1 MRYYSIL
8 IFTLVHFLCF
18 SQSNDFKTIVKKAYA
33 FENKENYAEA
43 KKLFQA
49 QENSKLFSTREKI
62 FITNYIVFYNYLLE
76 EDTDIKKVDKILNI
90 YYSLQNR
97 NTYETE
103 LLLNLFSS
111 KYHNVAG
118 EIGWQEALDIAEK
131 GYKIKDFN
139 QAKLETRTDYLY
151 DLGYLYDKVGNSFE
165 GIKFYKKSLALYVKQ
180 FGENTT
186 DVALNYNNLAYAYT
200 NVYNQ
205 KSTIAYYEKAAKI
218 WEIVYKDTIDN
229 KDYLVTVYH
238 NLVYQY
244 INYGDLEKAQINLT
258 KLNNYFFTKYKTT
271 ESKKELRYFLSFSDF
286 CLSNIR
292 MNLALNKKEN
302 ALKFLRDFEENQFL
316 PYQKAEH
323 SKYLMQCYQEIA
335 DFLIDNN
342 DCETALKLIQKAL
355 PLANKYEQN
364 FYLVTLNS
372 KLAAIY
378 KCQNKN
384 DLAIKFYEIAQKNNT
399 KTYFN
404 SSKYTLEFLKAE
416 VYYKSNQE
424 KLAISNI
431 KKNIEQLLFDLSKK
445 KKNIDKLIFSDV
457 KELVSTEFI
466 NLFYKSGQ
474 LYFQN
479 YKKFKNKNDLKIA
492 DNLYKISNKLFKEY
506 YLKGEYNE
514 ELNKYH
520 TEIIEGLL
528 EISLE
533 KKLTSIDKINLIND
547 IERSASQHLAK
558 EFFKKIK
565 TKNNLENVNLERI
578 KDLKSELN
586 YYKSQLTTDN
596 KRAVENNKKIVAI
609 EQAITALQHK
619 TSKTNQEIDKNSLDN
634 FDVLKVQ
641 KALNSVELVVKYYTL
656 KNNVYALYI
665 SSKHIEIKK
674 IATTTYLKKEVLH
687 FLQKTKQIDQNS
699 ISVSKSLSKILWK
712 GLNYKKITFIRDGI
726 LNYLPFETLY
736 NAESKKYLVENSNV
750 SYDYTLPLFLF
761 NSQNNIVVD
770 SNNLIAFAPN
780 YKNKNTATVRSGLSD
795 LQYAKKEAHLI
806 SKLFNGTSFI
816 NEQATKNNFFTTINQ
831 YGFYHFAMHSLVDEN
846 NINKSCLVFSNN
858 EKLYFSELY
867 GMNFPAKLVVLSA
880 CDTGNGFLKSGEGIM
895 SISRAL
901 THAGVHSTV
910 MSLWQVPDKETSEI
924 MIMFYE
930 NLKNGQKKDEALANA
945 KRTFI
950 AKNPL
955 KNHPFYWAGFV
966 VNGNTDPIQSSNK
979 WIYIIAIIGIIS
991 IILIVFRKRLFKFV

>member
-1 MRYYSIL
+1 M
-8 IFTLVHFLCF
+8 
-18 SQSNDFKTIVKKAYA
+18 
-33 FENKENYAEA
+33 
-43 KKLFQA
+43 KKLFLTFLCLYSFVVFSQNKEIEKLINCSDSLETT
-49 QENSKLFSTREKI
+49 ENYKIALNFWKKNQSKAPQLSKHYITYFTYWNDTENQSFNQIIGVEKALLKI
-62 FITNYIVFYNYLLE
+62 PKRDELETN
-76 EDTDIKKVDKILNI
+76 
-90 YYSLQNR
+90 
-97 NTYETE
+97 
-103 LLLNLFSS
+103 LLLKVFSNH
-111 KYHNVAG
+111 YHH
-118 EIGWQEALDIAEK
+118 IAENGDWEK
-131 GYKIKDFN
+131 TLEKALEGYAIKDFN

-165 GIKFYKKSLALYVKQ
+165 GIKFYKKSLALYIKQ

-186 DVALNYNNLAYAYT
+186 DVALNYNNLAYAYA

-205 KSTIAYYEKAAKI
+205 KNTIAYYEKAAKI
-218 WEIVYKDTIDN
+218 WEIVYKYTIDN

-292 MNLALNKKEN
+292 LNLALNKKEN
-302 ALKFLRDFEENQFL
+302 ALKILRDFEENQFL

-384 DLAIKFYEIAQKNNT
+384 DLAIKFYEIAQNNT

-924 MIMFYE
+924 MILFYK
-930 NLKNGQKKDEALANA
+930 NLKKGQSKDEALANA
-945 KRTFI
+945 KTTFI
-950 AKNPL
+950 KNNPM
-955 KNHPFYWAGFV
+955 KNHPFYWAGFIV
-966 VNGNTDPIQSSNK
+966 TGDVSPITTTNYWG
-979 WIYIIAIIGIIS
+979 WITAFLAATALFLLFYY
-991 IILIVFRKRLFKFV
+991 RKKLLQFFK